1 MATDREPCGEESL
14 LDVERIAA
22 RREELGLTQEQAA
35 ERAGFKGRQAW
46 NNIEG
51 GRQTAVSLAT
61 LCKLALALEVEA
73 RELLKPGPKSVPRRA
88 PSSATNAPGAKGA
101 ETGGKGRAKQA
112 SRGRK

>member
-14 LDVERIAA
+14 LDTARIAA

-51 GRQTAVSLAT
+51 GRQATVSLAT

-73 RELLKPGPKSVPRRA
+73 RDLLKPGPMAVPQTAVKSA
-88 PSSATNAPGAKGA
+88 AKSSAAA
-101 ETGGKGRAKQA
+101 GGVGSHKGR
-112 SRGRK
+112 G